1 MKAARA
7 SGGHGLELVP
17 VATFDDALAYLH
29 GR

>member
-1 MKAARA
+1 MHAARA

-17 VATFDDALAYLH
+17 VASFEGALAYLH

>member
-1 MKAARA
+1 MEAARA

-17 VATFDDALAYLH
+17 VASFDDALAYLD

>member
-1 MKAARA
+1 MGAARA
-7 SGGHGLELVP
+7 SGDHGLELVP